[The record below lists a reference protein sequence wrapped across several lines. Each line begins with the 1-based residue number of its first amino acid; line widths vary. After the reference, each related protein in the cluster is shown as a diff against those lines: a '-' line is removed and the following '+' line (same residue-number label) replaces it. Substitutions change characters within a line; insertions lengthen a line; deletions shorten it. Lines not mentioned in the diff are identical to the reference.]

1 MKKKSEKRLV
11 GDRDGHVLEFEYV
24 PTAEKAREMYV
35 VYDGRRIAYRG
46 KPGTSEARRWI
57 SMEPG
62 VTVVDV
68 GENYNAVR
76 IYFSDDG
83 LQ

>member
-35 VYDGRRIAYRG
+35 VYDGSGLPIGVNPAPQKRAGGYQWSRVSRLL
-46 KPGTSEARRWI
+46 TLARTITR
-57 SMEPG
+57 
-62 VTVVDV
+62 
-68 GENYNAVR
+68 
-76 IYFSDDG
+76 
-83 LQ
+83 